1 MISDLDKDM
10 PHLIAWIVVVPF
22 LAVWPFLSAFP
33 VFTLIGSSSL
43 NLSTWLNVGFL
54 LTGFWSLSGG
64 FWIMRWL
71 TDGRLPAAK
80 GTHKRLLIGSYAILW
95 TGLYTAAA
103 MWPAL

>member
-33 VFTLIGSSSL
+33 VFTLIGSSSPS
-43 NLSTWLNVGFL
+43 LSTWLNVGFL

-80 GTHKRLLIGSYAILW
+80 GTHKRLLIGNYAILW